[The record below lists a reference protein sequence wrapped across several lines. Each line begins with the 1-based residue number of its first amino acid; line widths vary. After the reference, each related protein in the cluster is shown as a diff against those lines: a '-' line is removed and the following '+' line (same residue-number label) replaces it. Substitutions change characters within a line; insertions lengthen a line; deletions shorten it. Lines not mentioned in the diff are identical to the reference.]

1 MTDLK
6 ASLHI
11 KKNPARLYAPCL
23 YISALSRRVYY
34 TNFGKFSLLI
44 LAPTDLVSLLATPPP
59 LGHPYAPIPTPVP
72 SPLLSRLPQ

>member
-6 ASLHI
+6 ASLHT
-11 KKNPARLYAPCL
+11 KKNPARLYAPYL

-34 TNFGKFSLLI
+34 TTFGKFSLLI

-59 LGHPYAPIPTPVP
+59 P
-72 SPLLSRLPQ
+72 